1 MHVELCVL
9 YEYQK
14 RTDQWI
20 WQEFRKHSAEGHG
33 RNETVLIEDPQ
44 SSTCTKKSYPTALFR
59 SDSYRLHFARGAMIL
74 RVIAAAKTLCRDG
87 QDQSQRYAP

>member
-44 SSTCTKKSYPTALFR
+44 SSTCTKKATPLLCSDPTR
-59 SDSYRLHFARGAMIL
+59 IVSIL
-74 RVIAAAKTLCRDG
+74 REA
-87 QDQSQRYAP
+87 Q